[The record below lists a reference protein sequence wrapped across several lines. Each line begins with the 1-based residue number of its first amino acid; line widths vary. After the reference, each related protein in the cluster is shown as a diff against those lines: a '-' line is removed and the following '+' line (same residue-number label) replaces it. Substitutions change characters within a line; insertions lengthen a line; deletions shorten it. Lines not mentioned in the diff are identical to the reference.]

1 MDKIKS
7 LEELKTLQRIVFFD
21 RGNPIWYE
29 YYGIHPHC
37 KPHYVFLIEGTSQNA
52 KMVPANS
59 LLTEE
64 YYTNYTMAEVLE
76 YEIQWHTHKII
87 SLKERLS
94 TEKTG
99 T

>member
-1 MDKIKS
+1 MDRIKS

-21 RGNPIWYE
+21 RGKPIWYE

-37 KPHYVFLIEGTSQNA
+37 KPHYVFLIDGTTQDA

-64 YYTNYTMAEVLE
+64 YYTNYTMAEVIE
-76 YEIQWHTHKII
+76 HEIQWHTHRII
-87 SLKERLS
+87 SLKERLNA
-94 TEKTG
+94 EKTG